1 MILDMPRFQRYRPVM
16 PRRSSP
22 PPGCLPYNVRL
33 SAPEESAE
41 SVCMVRFSIA
51 ILMSRESIRRIR

>member
-22 PPGCLPYNVRL
+22 LPVCLPYNVRL

-41 SVCMVRFSIA
+41 SVYTVRFSNA